1 MPMRCPRCSTP
12 PPFDPFLCT
21 TCGEHLLTYLDE
33 PLGPG
38 SGIRPE
44 AAGVGADARTAGG
57 TTEPRSGGLAG
68 GSMPPGW
75 VGDPAQDPREPQPL
89 LSAPPRQTDNT

>member
-1 MPMRCPRCSTP
+1 MRCPRCSTP

-38 SGIRPE
+38 VYVLIPRGVAHGFTTGPKKPLVMIATR
-44 AAGVGADARTAGG
+44 AGEKCAG
-57 TTEPRSGGLAG
+57 
-68 GSMPPGW
+68 
-75 VGDPAQDPREPQPL
+75 
-89 LSAPPRQTDNT
+89 